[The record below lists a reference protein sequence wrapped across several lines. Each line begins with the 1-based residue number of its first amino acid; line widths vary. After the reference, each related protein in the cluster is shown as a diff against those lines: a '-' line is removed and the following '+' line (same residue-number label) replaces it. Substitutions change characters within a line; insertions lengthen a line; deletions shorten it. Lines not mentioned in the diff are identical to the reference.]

1 MRIKDI
7 NEKDDKRVRSAF
19 GRGMGKGWQATQKGG
34 WLAPDSLERG
44 IKKFFTDPGAD
55 PDGKTKDK
63 DTKKVKGGAGTADTV
78 KKSKEKDPKK
88 TVDTD
93 KNVSNS
99 PLNIKDPIPDTAQ
112 FMDGKIK
119 FKYDAKKGE
128 WISNAGRTLS
138 AQDGVKAYNKTHKN
152 YRQYVVKNETKE
164 ENMSKAIKEGL
175 ADLAG
180 RAEADHEV
188 QMARADLYKI
198 AKYAIKLHDML
209 KNVSE
214 ERGMEGW
221 QQAKITKAADYI
233 GSVYH
238 NLDYDM
244 KFGDQSDEIGP
255 DAEMQMG
262 ESRDT
267 HCSDKCCGSDV
278 KAEDCTCPPTCK
290 HCNCNAKNVNEAK
303 SCNCGPDCAC
313 GGNCGSNCN
322 CGPDCGN
329 VTEGKSPHKK
339 GSTKYKKHMAAMHAE
354 ADNPEDDYKK
364 RIGKKLR
371 QKLRASLQPQKIE
384 PQQIAPK
391 EYEPNTG
398 GHPTGS

>member
-55 PDGKTKDK
+55 PDSKTKDK

-88 TVDTD
+88 TVDID
-93 KNVSNS
+93 KNVSNA
-99 PLNIKDPIPDTAQ
+99 PLDIKKPIPDTAQ

-128 WISNAGRTLS
+128 WISNSGRTLS
-138 AQDGVKAYNKTHKN
+138 AQDGVKAYNKTHKK

-209 KNVSE
+209 KGVSE
-214 ERGMEGW
+214 EQGLEGW

-244 KFGDQSDEIGP
+244 KFGEGMNEGV
-255 DAEMQMG
+255 EMCP
-262 ESRDT
+262 EE
-267 HCSDKCCGSDV
+267 CCGKPVTECS
-278 KAEDCTCPPTCK
+278 
-290 HCNCNAKNVNEAK
+290 
-303 SCNCGPDCAC
+303 CGPDCPHC
-313 GGNCGSNCN
+313 
-322 CGPDCGN
+322 DCYEKN
-329 VTEGKSPHKK
+329 KAMKEGKSPHKK
-339 GSTKYKKHMAAMHAE
+339 GSAKYKKHMAAMHAE
-354 ADNPEDDYKK
+354 SDNPEDGYKK

-371 QKLRASLQPQKIE
+371 QKLRASLQPQKID

>member
-1 MRIKDI
+1 MQISWDIKRRRKRTSDKYNMRIKNI
-7 NEKDDKRVRSAF
+7 ISEKERTAF
-19 GRGMGKGWQATQKGG
+19 GRGVARGFTATQKGG
-34 WLAPDSLERG
+34 LLGPDSAEQA
-44 IKKFFTDPGAD
+44 IKNFFT
-55 PDGKTKDK
+55 KTGD
-63 DTKKVKGGAGTADTV
+63 
-78 KKSKEKDPKK
+78 DPKK
-88 TVDTD
+88 DKPKSDVKKTKNTVVTKDPADAKKPTEKGKSTTD
-93 KNVSNS
+93 KNVSNA
-99 PLNIKDPIPDTAQ
+99 PLDIKNPIPDTAQ

-128 WISNAGRTLS
+128 WTSNAGRTLS
-138 AQDGVKAYNKTHKN
+138 AQDGVKAYNKTNKK

-209 KNVSE
+209 KGVSE
-214 ERGMEGW
+214 EQGLEGW

-244 KFGDQSDEIGP
+244 KFGEGMNEGV
-255 DAEMQMG
+255 EMCP
-262 ESRDT
+262 EE
-267 HCSDKCCGSDV
+267 CCGKPVTECS
-278 KAEDCTCPPTCK
+278 
-290 HCNCNAKNVNEAK
+290 
-303 SCNCGPDCAC
+303 CGPDCPHC
-313 GGNCGSNCN
+313 
-322 CGPDCGN
+322 DCYEKN
-329 VTEGKSPHKK
+329 KAMKEGKSPHKK
-339 GSTKYKKHMAAMHAE
+339 GSAKYKKHMAAMHAE

-371 QKLRASLQPQKIE
+371 QKLRASLQPQKID